1 MLQIIP
7 RSKYWLT
14 LSGALFVVALL
25 AILIFGF
32 KSGLDFSGGN
42 LLELKFLKDRPT
54 TEEVKTMIDE
64 LKIESGVVVQPAG
77 DNNLII
83 RFQST
88 NEDIH
93 KKIVDKFKDKYKDDV
108 QEERFD
114 SIGAAIGTELKTK
127 AIYSIIMVS
136 ICIIIYVAWAFRK
149 VSWPVAS
156 WKYGLIAVIALIHDV
171 TIVAGIFAI
180 LGKYA
185 GVEVDLPFIAAL
197 LTILGY
203 SVNDTI
209 IIFDR
214 IRENLGRL
222 PKTEFGEVVNRS
234 LNETMARSINT
245 TFTTLLAIVAVL
257 IFGGASISAFAL
269 ALTIGIFLGA
279 YSSIFVASPLLVVW
293 NKINRRED

>member
-1 MLQIIP
+1 MLQIIS

-32 KSGLDFSGGN
+32 KAGLDFSGGN
-42 LLELKFLKDRPT
+42 LLEFKFLKDRPT
-54 TEEVKTMIDE
+54 TEEAKTMIDE
-64 LKIESGVVVQPAG
+64 LKIESGVVIQPAG
-77 DNNLII
+77 EKNLII
-83 RFQST
+83 RFQAADESL
-88 NEDIH
+88 H
-93 KKIVDKFKDKYKDDV
+93 QKIVDKFKNKYKDDV

-114 SIGAAIGTELKTK
+114 SIGAAIGSELKTK
-127 AIYSIIMVS
+127 AVYSIILVS
-136 ICIIIYVAWAFRK
+136 ICIILYVAWAFRK

-156 WKYGLIAVIALIHDV
+156 WKYGLIAVVALLHDV
-171 TIVAGIFAI
+171 TITAGVFAVLGKFAGI
-180 LGKYA
+180 
-185 GVEVDLPFIAAL
+185 EVDLPFIAAL

-214 IRENLGRL
+214 IRENLGRF
-222 PKTEFGEVVNRS
+222 PKSDFGEVVNRS

-245 TFTTLLAIVAVL
+245 TLTTLLAIVTVL
-257 IFGGASISAFAL
+257 IFGGASISSFAL

-293 NKINRRED
+293 EKMNRK

>member
-1 MLQIIP
+1 M
-7 RSKYWLT
+7 
-14 LSGALFVVALL
+14 
-25 AILIFGF
+25 
-32 KSGLDFSGGN
+32 
-42 LLELKFLKDRPT
+42 ELKFLKDRPT

-88 NEDIH
+88 NEDLH
-93 KKIVDKFKDKYKDDV
+93 KKIIEKFKNKYKDDV

-136 ICIIIYVAWAFRK
+136 ICIILYVAWAFRK

-171 TIVAGIFAI
+171 TIVAGVFAI